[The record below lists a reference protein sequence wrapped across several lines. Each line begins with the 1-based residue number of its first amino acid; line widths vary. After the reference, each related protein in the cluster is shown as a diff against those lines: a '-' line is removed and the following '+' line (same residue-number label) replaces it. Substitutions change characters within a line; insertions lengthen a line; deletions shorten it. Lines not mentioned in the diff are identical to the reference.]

1 MDKWF
6 TPQERGVIL
15 FLIATLLVGLTVY
28 IYKSKTTYF
37 APELKI
43 LADNEWNKIE
53 ECESKDTLEQL
64 IQETSNKLTQQPTQ
78 IQLATEGSGRSPDLP
93 KLTKENGIGKVNINT
108 ATEQELISLPGI
120 GPALA
125 KRIIDYRERN
135 NGFKTTDEIIKIWG
149 IGKKKLQIIKD
160 KITI

>member
-15 FLIATLLVGLTVY
+15 FLIATLLVGIAVY
-28 IYKSKTTYF
+28 IYKSKTPYF

-43 LADNEWNKIE
+43 LVDNEWNKVE
-53 ECESKDTLEQL
+53 EYEPTDTLEQL
-64 IQETSNKLTQQPTQ
+64 IQETSNKLAQQTQPTQ
-78 IQLATEGSGRSPDLP
+78 I
-93 KLTKENGIGKVNINT
+93 GKININT

-135 NGFKTTDEIIKIWG
+135 NGFKTTDDIIKVWG

>member
-1 MDKWF
+1 MSKWF

-15 FLIATLLVGLTVY
+15 FLIATLLVGIAVY
-28 IYKSKTTYF
+28 IYKSKTPYF

-43 LADNEWNKIE
+43 LVENPAASGVDNKWQNSE
-53 ECESKDTLEQL
+53 ECEPIDTLRSNLLEQL
-64 IQETSNKLTQQPTQ
+64 IQETSDKLAQQTQPTQ
-78 IQLATEGSGRSPDLP
+78 QIE
-93 KLTKENGIGKVNINT
+93 KININT
-108 ATEQELISLPGI
+108 AQEQELIALPGI

-135 NGFKTTDEIIKIWG
+135 NGFKTTDDIIKVWG
-149 IGKKKLQIIKD
+149 IGKKKLQLIKD

>member
-15 FLIATLLVGLTVY
+15 FLIATLLVGISVY

-43 LADNEWNKIE
+43 LTDNEWKGLE
-53 ECESKDTLEQL
+53 ECDPIDTLRSNLLEQL
-64 IQETSNKLTQQPTQ
+64 IQETSNKLTQQTQPTQ
-78 IQLATEGSGRSPDLP
+78 I
-93 KLTKENGIGKVNINT
+93 GKININT

-135 NGFKTTDEIIKIWG
+135 NGFKTPDEIIKIWG